1 MIHLLQSVFVVSGD
15 SGMRSEIEL
24 LLSAQGLYAT
34 GFGSAAAYLTCPKPD
49 VPTCLIVDVELPDMS
64 IDDLQRRLADAC
76 PSVLMVARHAANV
89 PASAMAGRATGLITA
104 PFEPRTFLSAVR
116 AAIDLDT
123 RNRAGL
129 EKRSVMRKRLRKL
142 TPREQQVLPL
152 IVSGMLNKQVAAAL
166 GLSEN
171 TVQIHRRGAMQKMGV
186 VSFADLVRIARILQV
201 GREDSRAR

>member
-64 IDDLQRRLADAC
+64 IDDLQRMLADAC

-89 PASAMAGRATGLITA
+89 PASAMAGRAAGLITA